1 MGAES
6 RRGRLPVAPKVST
19 DIHVIPSTSCGRHGE
34 RVDDRSAPSK
44 GSARFPTIHK
54 AHYYDCLMNNIYG
67 PSTGERERQ

>member
-6 RRGRLPVAPKVST
+6 RRGWVPVAHQLST
-19 DIHVIPSTSCGRHGE
+19 DIHVIPTTSCGRLVEG
-34 RVDDRSAPSK
+34 VDDRSAPGK

-54 AHYYDCLMNNIYG
+54 AHYYDCLMNNIAG